1 MKNRLVIYAKLL
13 KDNLIRNGCGFI
25 MQKSEPISRSII
37 MQFNRNNV
45 SQNTINRAVEVLKCI
60 HMVELGKDTVTVLL
74 QEDL

>member
-1 MKNRLVIYAKLL
+1 MKNRLAIYSNLL
-13 KDNLIRNGCGFI
+13 KDNLVRNGCEFI
-25 MQKSEPISRSII
+25 MQNSEPVSRSII